1 MTVTNKNETLLLFL
15 GDLFVFFLSLWL
27 MLLFRFNDVP
37 SRDIFVDHILAF
49 SIIFI
54 LWFFVFFIAGL
65 YEKHTL
71 ILKSKIPTIIFNA
84 QIVNSAIA
92 IAFFYAIPF
101 FGISPK
107 TNLLIYV
114 VISFLLILYWRIK
127 GISFFLNHTRE
138 QAILIGD
145 GDEVRELKEEVNNN
159 PRYGLN
165 FVSSFGTADVSQ
177 PDFQS
182 RITDEVRN
190 GRVQIIAAHFKDQK
204 IEPFLPSFYD
214 MIFSKIRFVDMQK
227 VYEDIFDRVPMSL
240 IRHNWFLENISATTN
255 KTYDFLKRS
264 MDIGVSLLFGVVSL
278 VFYPFVFVAIKLEDG
293 GPIFITQERV
303 GKNNKVVKIWKFRS
317 MTSNDQ
323 GQYEGDVAKTNKI
336 TKVGAYIRKLRID
349 ELPQLWNV
357 LRGDLSLIGPRPEL
371 PALVAHYEKEI
382 PYYNVRH
389 LIKPGLSGWAQLYQ
403 RVPPKGM
410 VALDQTKSKL
420 SYDLYYLK
428 NRSVMLD
435 LKIALKTIK
444 TLVSTNGI

>member
-37 SRDIFVDHILAF
+37 SRGIFVDHILAF
-49 SIIFI
+49 SIIFV

-71 ILKSKIPTIIFNA
+71 ILKSKIPTIILNA

-92 IAFFYAIPF
+92 ITFFYAVPF

-127 GISFFLNHTRE
+127 GISFFLNHARE

-165 FVSSFGTADVSQ
+165 FVSSFGTDDVSQ
-177 PDFQS
+177 PDFQK
-182 RITDEVRN
+182 RITDEVRS

-240 IRHNWFLENISATTN
+240 IRHNWFLENISVSTN

-264 MDIGVSLLFGVVSL
+264 MDIVVSLVFGMVSL
-278 VFYPFVFVAIKLEDG
+278 VFYPFVFIAIKLEDK

-303 GKNNKVVKIWKFRS
+303 GKNNRVVKIWKFRS

-371 PALVAHYEKEI
+371 PALVAYYEKEI